1 MLLYTGEIVLFS
13 CSIRVGLL
21 DSASA
26 KIKAIGAQLPAEFY
40 LLASH
45 SLHRISWHSA
55 ALVCEACD
63 RCCLLQDID
72 SKLQWCHLCGPVESF
87 CGGAVCQC
95 SCLQVQ
101 RPGHAKE
108 SLCLTF
114 LLHLCS
120 HGLLVVAQKVP
131 RSHKRNVGGLTGG
144 GGWTRGEGWQVQHVF
159 TPALLITMQNKP
171 VTLIFCSVLW
181 KHSVQQPKLVW
192 PRLVYWQIY
201 ERNEHRAAFLSKSKS
216 PALVS
221 LREKLWR
228 SLQALL
234 LTCGGIW
241 CCFALQHS
249 LLSWV
254 PADIHCFVMVM
265 KQWLL

>member
-1 MLLYTGEIVLFS
+1 MAQSSLLSNNFWPYSDNMLIQPKILHYSVPSATLIRVCCYWNVVVLHLCEKGLTRRCEHIHAGSMLLCTGEIVLFS
-13 CSIRVGLL
+13 CSIWVGLL

-45 SLHRISWHSA
+45 SLHRISWHTA

-72 SKLQWCHLCGPVESF
+72 SKLQWCYLCGPVESF

-101 RPGHAKE
+101 CPGHAKE

-120 HGLLVVAQKVP
+120 PGLLVVAQKVP
-131 RSHKRNVGGLTGG
+131 RSHKRNVGG
-144 GGWTRGEGWQVQHVF
+144 
-159 TPALLITMQNKP
+159 
-171 VTLIFCSVLW
+171 
-181 KHSVQQPKLVW
+181 
-192 PRLVYWQIY
+192 
-201 ERNEHRAAFLSKSKS
+201 
-216 PALVS
+216 
-221 LREKLWR
+221 
-228 SLQALL
+228 
-234 LTCGGIW
+234 
-241 CCFALQHS
+241 
-249 LLSWV
+249 
-254 PADIHCFVMVM
+254 
-265 KQWLL
+265 